1 MFDTVLTREHI
12 AAYQRFLCEEE
23 RAAATVQK
31 YMQTLQSFL
40 KWLNGRP
47 VSKGTAAQWKTH
59 LLNQRQA
66 PATINAKLSAVNGLF
81 CFLGWENCRL
91 KFLKLQRKTF
101 QDISRELSKYD
112 YFQLLNAASH
122 QNDSQ
127 LFLLME
133 TICSAGIRVSETRYI
148 TVEAARSGYAEIR
161 LKGKIRTILLPT
173 KLRRK
178 LLKFAKK
185 RKIASGELFLSK
197 DGKPLSRFQIWR
209 AMKKLCTESGVPA
222 SKVFPH
228 NLRHLFART
237 FYQTVRDIVKLS
249 DVLGH
254 SSIETTRIYLRT
266 TSAEHSRQLN
276 RLGLLC

>member
-1 MFDTVLTREHI
+1 MFDIVLTREHI
-12 AAYQRFLCEEE
+12 AAYQKFLCEEE

-40 KWLNGRP
+40 NWLNGRA
-47 VSKGTAAQWKTH
+47 VSKETAAQWKTH

-81 CFLGWENCRL
+81 RFLGWENCRL
-91 KFLKLQRKTF
+91 RFLKLQRRTF
-101 QDISRELSKYD
+101 QDTSRELSKHD

-133 TICSAGIRVSETRYI
+133 TICSTGIRVSETRCI
-148 TVEAARSGYAEIR
+148 TVEAARSGCAEIR
-161 LKGKIRTILLPT
+161 LKGKIRTILLPA

-209 AMKKLCTESGVPA
+209 AMKKLSLESGVPA

-276 RLGLLC
+276 RLGLIC